1 MNYRPALFSALTF
14 VCVIISATPA
24 AAENAKPK
32 NKDLIDFTHQDVER
46 SGMDVSVKNRYEWAS
61 GSWDK
66 NLLFLEKRGLL
77 VNFVDGKGNFGG
89 ANSWKLTD
97 CDFAYLIVI
106 IGNRNQAKSI
116 KVGMTDADG
125 SEVTWNVPLA
135 GQPIGTPLVC
145 KMPLA
150 KPDHVEKPGKVE
162 GLDKAKIRKWLISG
176 DWQDA
181 KVEVL
186 LVKLGA
192 AS

>member
-1 MNYRPALFSALTF
+1 MIP
-14 VCVIISATPA
+14 ATPA
-24 AAENAKPK
+24 AVENAKVK
-32 NKDLIDFTHQDVER
+32 SKDLIDFTHQDVDRDGTE
-46 SGMDVSVKNRYEWAS
+46 VSVKNRYEWAS
-61 GSWDK
+61 GTWDK
-66 NLLFLEKRGLL
+66 HLLFLEKRGLL

-89 ANSWKLTD
+89 DKSWKLAD

-106 IGNRNQAKSI
+106 IGSRNQAKTI

-125 SEVTWNVPLA
+125 SQVTWNVPLA

-150 KPDHVEKPGKVE
+150 KPDHFEKPGKVE
-162 GLDKAKIRKWLISG
+162 GLDKAKIRKWTISG

-186 LVKLGA
+186 IVKLGA
-192 AS
+192 TS